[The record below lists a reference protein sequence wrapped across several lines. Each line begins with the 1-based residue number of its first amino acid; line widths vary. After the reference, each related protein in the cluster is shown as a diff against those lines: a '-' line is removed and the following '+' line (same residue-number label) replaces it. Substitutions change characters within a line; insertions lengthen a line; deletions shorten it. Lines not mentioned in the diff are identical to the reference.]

1 MSIATPSTAAWPG
14 SSSATRANWFA
25 ARVPRSSGKL
35 SDLLQAQHVEIGD
48 APRVGHDA
56 GEVAAPI
63 DAESP
68 LDVPGDELHRTLSN
82 PFGQVSRPVHHAH
95 NFNATRHE
103 PVYDQIIS
111 FDENTRP

>member
-1 MSIATPSTAAWPG
+1 MAG
-14 SSSATRANWFA
+14 QQLGDTRELVRG
-25 ARVPRSSGKL
+25 ARPAQLREVVGH
-35 SDLLQAQHVEIGD
+35 LLQAQHVEIGD
-48 APRVGHDA
+48 APRIRDDA
-56 GEVAAPI
+56 GEVATPI

-68 LDVPGDELHRTLSN
+68 LDVPCDELHRTLSN